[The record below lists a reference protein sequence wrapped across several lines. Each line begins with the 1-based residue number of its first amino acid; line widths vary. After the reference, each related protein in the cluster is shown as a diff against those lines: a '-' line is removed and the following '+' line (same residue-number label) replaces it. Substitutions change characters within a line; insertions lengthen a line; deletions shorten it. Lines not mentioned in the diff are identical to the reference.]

1 MIFKFRCVGTYDSS
15 RLSYQNSTCYNISK
29 TNVFMTIY
37 NFL

>member
-15 RLSYQNSTCYNISK
+15 HLSYQNSTCYNISK